1 MINILWAD
9 DQVDIVNTFRPV
21 LDSLPS
27 KITIVQNGEE
37 VIRKVKKNY
46 YDLLLLDLK
55 MPPEEWGGLWVLEEL
70 RKFNQKLPVVII
82 SGEGTQNETIK
93 ALRMGAQDYVTKDK
107 VQAELLQRVKMVL
120 KDVETKLANDLTNSL
135 PTFLALHYK
144 RYLNALESTTR
155 LHRLLEFYETY
166 LRFCCIVGVCET
178 RQNKYSYH
186 TLDDYKPLIQAPSM
200 GVWNQSRHLFSKHA
214 PNHSVFS
221 KLNSII
227 DTDFSASLV
236 KVRNDIAHGAEPS
249 EKSALEYLSN
259 FENGIQGFT
268 KRLWHNLSF
277 EIIVPERFQF
287 DGTSFE
293 VDGVSVSGSDTALP
307 KMKIKVSIPLISG
320 HSYLSERSEGEWI
333 SLHPFLILEPSNE
346 PAAWKV
352 MMYDS
357 VRLDRNVKSIT
368 GNETIRYTDIS
379 SGQRNVIPSSGV
391 TSKTLPTFM
400 TGL

>member
-9 DQVDIVNTFRPV
+9 DQIDIVNTFRPV

-37 VIRKVKKNY
+37 AIRKVKKNY

-70 RKFNQKLPVVII
+70 RKFNQKMPVIII

-120 KDVETKLANDLTNSL
+120 KDVETKLINDLTNSL

-144 RYLNALESTTR
+144 RYQNASEPTTR
-155 LHRLLEFYETY
+155 LHRLLEFYEAY
-166 LRFCCIVGVCET
+166 LRFCCIVGICET
-178 RQNKYSYH
+178 RQNKYSCQP
-186 TLDDYKPLIQAPSM
+186 LDDYKPLIQAPSM
-200 GVWNQSRHLFSKHA
+200 GIWNQSRHLFSKHV
-214 PNHSVFS
+214 PSHSMFS
-221 KLNSII
+221 KLNAIV
-227 DTDFSASLV
+227 DTDFSAALV
-236 KVRNDIAHGAEPS
+236 KIRNDIAHGAEPS
-249 EKSALEYLSN
+249 EKTALEYLSN
-259 FENGIQGFT
+259 FKNGFQGFG

-277 EIIVPERFQF
+277 EIAVPERFQF
-287 DGTSFE
+287 DGTRFE
-293 VDGVSVSGSDTALP
+293 VDGVLVLGSDTALP
-307 KMKIKVSIPLISG
+307 KTKINVLIPLISG
-320 HSYLSERSEGEWI
+320 QSYLSEKSESEWI
-333 SLHPFLILEPSNE
+333 SLHPFIILEPSNE
-346 PAAWKV
+346 PATWKV

-357 VRLDRNVKSIT
+357 VRLDRNIKSIT
-368 GNETIRYTDIS
+368 GNEIIRYTDIA
-379 SGQRNVIPSSGV
+379 SGQRNVIPSSEI